1 MTIEITAETP
11 RSIRAIELA
20 AGAAQWLKCRTRDGR
35 KVYAVPSRSK
45 VGLYHLADR
54 QACDCQDFKRH
65 NSPCMHVLAVRL
77 HCELGKASAPRPRAN
92 RSAKPAAPAPADR
105 GVVLTARGT
114 TRRSDDY
121 Q

>member
-1 MTIEITAETP
+1 
-11 RSIRAIELA
+11 
-20 AGAAQWLKCRTRDGR
+20 
-35 KVYAVPSRSK
+35 VPSRSK

-77 HCELGKASAPRPRAN
+77 HCELVKASAPRPRAN

-105 GVVLTARGT
+105 GVVLTMRRESDGTLSWERSHDHARPAADVAMANRYDQMFGEEPAF
-114 TRRSDDY
+114 
-121 Q
+121 